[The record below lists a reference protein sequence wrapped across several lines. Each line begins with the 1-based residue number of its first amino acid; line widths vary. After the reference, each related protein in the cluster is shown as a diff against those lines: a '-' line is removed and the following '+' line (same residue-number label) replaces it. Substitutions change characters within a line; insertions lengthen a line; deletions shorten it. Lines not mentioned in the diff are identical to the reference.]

1 MYIKLCIFEF
11 NNSCTMLENE
21 FFKEVSEYIF
31 GLFKNEL
38 PPQVVY
44 HNYDHTIQVVNNVIE
59 IGEAENISL
68 ENLELLQLAAWF
80 HDTGFVKGFENHEE
94 KSKEILNDYL
104 VGKNFSSEKIEK
116 IGALID
122 ATKMPQNPSNK
133 LEKIIC
139 DADLYH
145 LGTDSF
151 TEKSNLLRSEW
162 EQLCN
167 KYLSDV
173 EFLTGNE
180 KFLNEHKFFT
190 DYAFGKLNEQKIAN
204 WLKVKKDLNK
214 TIAKNEE
221 FALKNKLK
229 KEEIKRK
236 KDKDERPERGIETMY
251 RVTLKNHIK
260 LSDIADTKANILL
273 SVSAIILS
281 IALSTLFPKLDK
293 ADNYYLI
300 YPTLFFLFVTV
311 VTMIYSIL
319 STRPKVTTGKFTK
332 EDVANKKVNLL
343 FFGNFHKMSL
353 EDFQEG
359 MTELMN
365 DRDYLYK
372 SLMKDLYFLGIVLE
386 KKYRLLR
393 IAYTIFMVGII
404 ISVIAFVIA
413 FEMMKNAGVPTDLI

>member
-1 MYIKLCIFEF
+1 
-11 NNSCTMLENE
+11 MLENE